1 MELPMNRLM
10 VLCRYRR
17 GLVWPAVCLVV
28 IALAA
33 STAAQTELDRV
44 LERLM
49 APPDLEVADGFTARV
64 LIPPGELYDPLFMR
78 DHDGQVWINDDGGEE
93 GEKGS
98 KIVAVDG
105 DGSVSTIIPLGRLLP
120 VIGFDIAPPSFAPYQ
135 GHIFGLGQAVVSL
148 PGVAANHIIQRVDP
162 QADEDGTL
170 FCTLPAAGEVGGGAA
185 GMGIDARFGPEESP
199 FAGKF
204 YAITILNGTVY
215 QVAPDGTCEP
225 FVTFDPQTWG
235 RPMGLA
241 FSRDGEHMLVSVG
254 DEQRGSIARVRPD
267 GAVDT
272 PLVRSTELMSPTGMA
287 FAPANFGAYAGQ
299 LFVATSSGGADIQ
312 LTQPMPANGHVYRI
326 DPQGEVH
333 VVVSGLYNPMAIHF
347 TRDRLWVSD
356 INGDFIAGRRELPE
370 GFVIEL
376 RVSQG

>member
-1 MELPMNRLM
+1 MQR
-10 VLCRYRR
+10 VLTAQ
-17 GLVWPAVCLVV
+17 LVAGCLITLVV
-28 IALAA
+28 PV
-33 STAAQTELDRV
+33 AAQTELDRV

-49 APPDLEVADGFTARV
+49 APPELEVADGFTARV

-78 DHDGQVWINDDGGEE
+78 ENNGQVWLNDDGGEE

-98 KIVAVDG
+98 KIVRVDE
-105 DGSVSTIIPLGRLLP
+105 DGGIATVIPLGRLLP

-162 QADEDGTL
+162 QTDEDGVL
-170 FCTLPAAGEVGGGAA
+170 FCTLPAAGEFGGGAA
-185 GMGIDARFGPEESP
+185 GMGIDARFGPDESP
-199 FAGKF
+199 FAGRF

-241 FSRDGEHMLVSVG
+241 FSRDSQHMLVSVG
-254 DEQRGSIARVRPD
+254 NEQQGTIARVRPD
-267 GAVDT
+267 GTVDT
-272 PLVRSTELMSPTGMA
+272 PLVRSTQLMSPTGMA
-287 FAPANFGAYAGQ
+287 FAPPSFGAYAGQ

-326 DPQGEVH
+326 TAEGEIH

-370 GFVIEL
+370 GFVIE
-376 RVSQG
+376 VQVG